1 MGNINV
7 YRDKCRL
14 IISNREGV
22 KLLLS
27 IFEIFPLN
35 STKYLDFLCFKKAFS
50 IYQSRK
56 GLNTE
61 VLTKTILE
69 LKDSMNS
76 KRVDSVMPVDHKI
89 NITKGWLLGYLEG
102 DGSFSLDRN
111 NLTPAFS
118 LAATVEQDLLFHK
131 IKEYLYNE
139 FFFNDEYSL
148 FKLRLGKAILII
160 RGGSGKV
167 SNHKSSLTLRI
178 SNIKILHNYL
188 VPYLDSVTFISK
200 KGLDYQ
206 DFRLICQAVYKGV
219 HTLDNIRR
227 LILKLS
233 YTMNNYRLSTREGEI
248 DLLSDIERSL
258 IANATPLREYLAD
271 GSVKDLVNNT
281 ITSNPNSCIY
291 EVITPAKEV
300 ILIETLGKV
309 TSEVNAKSDLKFS
322 DGNKLEINGY
332 VIKRQPVFS
341 NVNRIERALDKDAT
355 E

>member
-1 MGNINV
+1 M
-7 YRDKCRL
+7 
-14 IISNREGV
+14 
-22 KLLLS
+22 
-27 IFEIFPLN
+27 
-35 STKYLDFLCFKKAFS
+35 
-50 IYQSRK
+50 
-56 GLNTE
+56 
-61 VLTKTILE
+61 
-69 LKDSMNS
+69 
-76 KRVDSVMPVDHKI
+76 
-89 NITKGWLLGYLEG
+89 
-102 DGSFSLDRN
+102 
-111 NLTPAFS
+111 
-118 LAATVEQDLLFHK
+118 
-131 IKEYLYNE
+131 
-139 FFFNDEYSL
+139 
-148 FKLRLGKAILII
+148 
-160 RGGSGKV
+160 
-167 SNHKSSLTLRI
+167 
-178 SNIKILHNYL
+178 
-188 VPYLDSVTFISK
+188 TFISK